1 MRLPD
6 RSRLY
11 TTPCGIRIKSPSGR
25 RNPLYDIFYSIYPEK
40 TLPEENPDPYVGRD
54 SKNDN
59 LCNLCRSEPS
69 EETSFRDEKDQS
81 QSFEEEQSWP
91 DPPTPLNRQ
100 NTGIILSWSSENGR
114 YF

>member
-1 MRLPD
+1 MLIQNINGM
-6 RSRLY
+6 SMMY
-11 TTPCGIRIKSPSGR
+11 
-25 RNPLYDIFYSIYPEK
+25 PLK

-69 EETSFRDEKDQS
+69 EETSFRDDKDRS